1 MTIDKDT
8 VRHVALLARL
18 ELTDE
23 ELERYARELSA
34 VLDYVAQL
42 KDLGLDDE
50 EPLAYVND
58 EFPQARED
66 RSRPSP
72 LSREEALS
80 QAPATD
86 GTHFLVP
93 PVVEYLEP

>member
-1 MTIDKDT
+1 MAIDKDT

-18 ELTDE
+18 ELSED

-34 VLDYVAQL
+34 VLDFVTQL
-42 KDLGLDDE
+42 RDLGLDAE

-58 EFPQARED
+58 EFPEARED
-66 RSRPSP
+66 KARPSP
-72 LSREEALS
+72 LAREEALS
-80 QAPATD
+80 QAPAQD
-86 GTHFLVP
+86 GTYFLVP

>member
-1 MTIDKDT
+1 MTIDRDT

-18 ELTDE
+18 ELSEE
-23 ELERYARELSA
+23 ELDRYARELSA

-42 KDLGLDDE
+42 DALGLADE
-50 EPLAYVND
+50 EPLAQVND
-58 EFPQARED
+58 EFPPARED

-72 LSREEALS
+72 LSREEVLA
-80 QAPATD
+80 QAPAQD
-86 GTHFLVP
+86 GTYFLVP

>member
-18 ELTDE
+18 ELSED

-34 VLDYVAQL
+34 VLDYVTQL
-42 KDLGLDDE
+42 RDLGLDAE

-58 EFPQARED
+58 EFPPARPD
-66 RSRPSP
+66 VARPSP

-80 QAPATD
+80 QAPAAD
-86 GTHFLVP
+86 GTYFLVP

>member
-1 MTIDKDT
+1 MAIDKDT

-18 ELTDE
+18 ELSEE

-34 VLDYVAQL
+34 VLDYVTQL
-42 KDLGLDDE
+42 RDLGLAEE

-58 EFPQARED
+58 AFPPARED
-66 RSRPSP
+66 RARPSP
-72 LSREEALS
+72 IPRAEALS
-80 QAPATD
+80 QAPASD
-86 GTHFLVP
+86 GTYFLVP

>member
-1 MTIDKDT
+1 MAIDKDT

-18 ELTDE
+18 ELSEE

-34 VLDYVAQL
+34 VLDYVTQL
-42 KDLGLDDE
+42 RDLGLAEE

-58 EFPQARED
+58 AFPPARED
-66 RSRPSP
+66 RARPSP
-72 LSREEALS
+72 ISRAEALS
-80 QAPATD
+80 QAPASD
-86 GTHFLVP
+86 GTYFLVP

>member
-18 ELTDE
+18 ELSEE

-42 KDLGLDDE
+42 SALGLADE
-50 EPLAYVND
+50 DPLAYVND
-58 EFPQARED
+58 EFPEARED
-66 RSRPSP
+66 RARPSP
-72 LSREEALS
+72 LSREEALA

-86 GTHFLVP
+86 GVYFLVP

>member
-1 MTIDKDT
+1 MTIDTDT

-18 ELTDE
+18 ELSEE

-42 KDLGLDDE
+42 DALGLENE
-50 EPLAYVND
+50 EPMAQVND
-58 EFPQARED
+58 EFPKPRED
-66 RSRPSP
+66 RARPCP
-72 LSREEALS
+72 LTREEALS
-80 QAPATD
+80 QAPASD
-86 GTHFLVP
+86 GTYFLVP

>member
-18 ELTDE
+18 ELSEE

-42 KDLGLDDE
+42 NALGLASE
-50 EPLAYVND
+50 EPLAFVND
-58 EFPQARED
+58 EFPAARED
-66 RSRPSP
+66 RARPSP
-72 LSREEALS
+72 VSREEALS

-86 GTHFLVP
+86 GVYFLVP

>member
-1 MTIDKDT
+1 MAIDKDT

-18 ELTDE
+18 ELSE
-23 ELERYARELSA
+23 EDLELYTRELSA

-42 KDLGLDDE
+42 DALGLDDV
-50 EPLAYVND
+50 EPMAQVHE
-58 EFPQARED
+58 EFPAPRED
-66 RSRPSP
+66 RSRPCL

-86 GTHFLVP
+86 GIYFLVP

>member
-18 ELTDE
+18 ELSE
-23 ELERYARELSA
+23 AELERYARELSA

-42 KDLGLDDE
+42 DALGLEHE
-50 EPLAYVND
+50 EPLAQVND
-58 EFPQARED
+58 EFAKARED
-66 RSRPSP
+66 RARPAP
-72 LSREEALS
+72 LSRAEALS
-80 QAPATD
+80 QAPAQD
-86 GTHFLVP
+86 GTYFLVP